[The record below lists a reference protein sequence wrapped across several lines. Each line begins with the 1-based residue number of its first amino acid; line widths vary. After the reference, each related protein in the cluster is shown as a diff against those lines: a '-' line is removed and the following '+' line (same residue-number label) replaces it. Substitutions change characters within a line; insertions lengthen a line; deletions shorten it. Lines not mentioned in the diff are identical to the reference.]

1 MPYLRT
7 RLQVAAR
14 LRRDGQFSASLPL
27 TADVNADLNETV
39 AWWWSILC
47 KRESSGIGNLE
58 TTVVATA
65 GQDFIAIPATMRQ
78 VHQLYRPGFD
88 YPAVRFSRN
97 AYGRPLVNVLA
108 PGVWWPEYRA
118 ADGQVIEIRPV
129 PTTAETI
136 TLLGTSAPPQWTDDV
151 GTVDL
156 IDEHHERAIIDVTRA
171 RINFR
176 DDQAALAQALQAAEN
191 SLPGALSYEVPQ
203 TPTPWTMWQR

>member
-7 RLQVAAR
+7 RLEVAAR
-14 LRRDGQFSASLPL
+14 LRRDGQFSAGLPL
-27 TADVNADLNETV
+27 TADVYSEMNATV
-39 AWWWSILC
+39 AWWWSILS

-58 TTVVATA
+58 TTVVATP

-78 VHQLYRPGFD
+78 VHELYRPGFD

-118 ADGQVIEIRPV
+118 ADGQVIELRPV
-129 PTTAETI
+129 PTSAEVI
-136 TLLGTSAPPQWTDDV
+136 TLLGTSAPPAWGDDDD
-151 GTVDL
+151 TVDL
-156 IDEHHERAIIDVTRA
+156 IDEHHERAIIDVMRA